1 MSDVPDA
8 YDRLEHVHELFR
20 GWDGE
25 TESDCYHTL
34 NRSKRDVLL
43 SLWRI
48 DGGTGVD
55 VRADI
60 SDIYDGKGLSHTT
73 VYNTL
78 HALQGANL
86 VSKRQGED
94 KRSTYYQLTD
104 HGKEVL
110 QSGAARFIR
119 D

>member
-1 MSDVPDA
+1 MSDAPDA
-8 YDRLEHVHELFR
+8 YDRLEHESELFR
-20 GWDGE
+20 GWEGV
-25 TESDCYHTL
+25 TERDSFHTL

-48 DGGTGVD
+48 GGGRGVD
-55 VRADI
+55 VQLDV
-60 SDIYDGKGLSHTT
+60 SDMRDGNGLSQPGI
-73 VYNTL
+73 YN
-78 HALQGANL
+78 ALRSLQEDNL

-94 KRSTYYQLTD
+94 GRTKHYQLTY